1 VILSVGLVEG
11 RRAIRVELLAPFVDA
26 TGRVFPSGRHE
37 IGGPL
42 SLRPEDPA
50 RGAFAVE
57 DVTIGI
63 GFHWQRE
70 ERQVFRGAL
79 RVVEGRGLTAI
90 NDVPLDEYV
99 TSVIS
104 SEMSASCPLELLKAH
119 AVISRSWLLHP
130 RSQPELAGRGN
141 AELLRPGEIIR
152 WYGREA
158 HRLFDVCADDHC
170 QRYQGITK
178 AFSSAARQ
186 AVAETAGELLLHRGA
201 VCDARFS
208 KCCGGVSERFRSAW
222 DDREVPYLSPVYDGP
237 PPAPAFAAEPWILG
251 DPPAY
256 CNTEDRTLLALLLPG
271 FDQETR
277 DFFRWTV
284 VLSGEEIRRYVSE
297 KLGVDLGVVRALEP
311 LERGASGRIVR
322 LRISGDGGALVV
334 GKELEIRR
342 ALAPTHLYSSAFV
355 VDEVAGRFT
364 LHGAGWGHGVG
375 LCQIGAAV
383 MATQGHDYRQILAH
397 YYPGTSLGSAP

>member
-11 RRAIRVELLAPFVDA
+11 RRTIRVELLAPFVDA
-26 TGRVFPSGRHE
+26 AGRVFPSGRHE

-50 RGAFAVE
+50 SGAFAVL

-79 RVVEGRGLTAI
+79 RVVEDRGLTAI

-119 AVISRSWLLHP
+119 AVISRSWLVHP
-130 RSQPELAGRGN
+130 RSQPEVAGRGN
-141 AELLRPGEIIR
+141 AELLRPGEVIR

-178 AFSSAARQ
+178 AFSPAAAR
-186 AVAETAGELLLHRGA
+186 AVAETAGELLLHRDRI
-201 VCDARFS
+201 CDARFS

-237 PPAPAFAAEPWILG
+237 PPAPAFEAAAWILG

-256 CNTEDRTLLALLLPG
+256 CNTEDQALLALLLPG

-277 DFFRWTV
+277 DFFRWTA
-284 VLSGEEIRRYVSE
+284 VLTGEEIRRHVSE

-322 LRISGDGGALVV
+322 LRLTGDAGALVV

-342 ALAPTHLYSSAFV
+342 ALAPTHLLSSAFV

-383 MATQGHDYRQILAH
+383 MASQGHDYRQILAH
-397 YYPGTSLGSAP
+397 YYPGTTLGPAP